1 MKIAKADQILIKWS
15 QEVARMPDT
24 PSYDVNAIWDDPFD
38 RPPERRAEVRFEIR
52 LKIKI
57 AVEVSD
63 SDTPLVGIARIQN
76 ISTQGVYCL
85 TKHRLT
91 VGEEVRLQFFT
102 RGCPTDS
109 GIAKQIYGT
118 GRVVR
123 VDPVD
128 KRRSKVALQFDKNL
142 SENIEFAIFA
152 DYLRSVSG
160 IQSPS

>member
-1 MKIAKADQILIKWS
+1 MSDS
-15 QEVARMPDT
+15 PN
-24 PSYDVNAIWDDPFD
+24 YDVNAVWDDPFD
-38 RPPERRAEVRFEIR
+38 RPPERRAEVRFDIR

-57 AVEVSD
+57 AVEVPNRD
-63 SDTPLVGIARIQN
+63 KPLVGIGRIHN
-76 ISTQGVYCL
+76 VSTQGVYCL
-85 TKHRLT
+85 TKHKLT
-91 VGEEVRLQFFT
+91 IGQEVKLQFFT

-118 GRVVR
+118 GLVVR

-128 KRRSKVALQFDKNL
+128 ERRSNVAIQFAKNL